1 MDISGTRYRPWL
13 LLAAVATPLGVAA
26 LLSLVREQVST
37 AASVLVLVLVV
48 VAASSTGVRAAGF
61 LAALSAGVFFDL
73 FLTQPY
79 GTLAVSNPD
88 DVEAL
93 VLLLAVGA
101 AVTELALWGR
111 RQQAGA
117 SRRLGYLDGVL
128 SAAEQVAARDG
139 DPHDLVDL
147 VRGELT
153 TLLELDG
160 CRFAPVAPHLR
171 TVVQPDG
178 VVRSGGR
185 DLDVERH
192 GLPPDEEIL
201 LPVRSGGETLGG
213 FVLTA
218 ATRVR
223 RPTTEQL
230 RVAVLLADQ
239 VGTALAH

>member
-1 MDISGTRYRPWL
+1 MDISARRYRGWL
-13 LLAAVATPLGVAA
+13 LVASVVAPLTAAG
-26 LLSLVREQVST
+26 LLTLVRDDVST
-37 AASVLVLVLVV
+37 ASAVLVLVLVV

-88 DVEAL
+88 DVETL
-93 VLLLAVGA
+93 VLLLAVGL

-111 RQQAGA
+111 RQQAGS
-117 SRRLGYLDGVL
+117 SRRRGYLDGVL
-128 SAAEQVAARDG
+128 SAAEQVASREA
-139 DPHDLVDL
+139 DPKDLVAL
-147 VRGELT
+147 VGGELT
-153 TLLELDG
+153 TLLGLDG

-201 LPVRSGGETLGG
+201 LPVRSGGRAVGG

-218 ATRVR
+218 ATQVR
-223 RPTTEQL
+223 RPTAEQL

-239 VGTALAH
+239 VGTAVAR